1 MFSFALPAS
10 SSSSLDDDDDDDDEP
25 ELDFDVALDEREL
38 TRDER
43 DTACSAPDCGLA
55 DPDFADPDFM
65 DVVDLTDAADLIDP
79 DLERLA
85 AASGLDARELFS
97 ELLSSDESE
106 EFDADEPGRDSS
118 SESMLVIF

>member
-43 DTACSAPDCGLA
+43 DTACSAPDCGL
-55 DPDFADPDFM
+55 ADPDFM